1 MNTNFSNSTWDT
13 LKENISTYLVT
24 TTIHGC
30 RYLYEGRNWIEKLS
44 WMLIIGLSFSCSIYT
59 ISHSITEANKEPILT
74 TLHTTKIK
82 EVPFPAVT
90 IGGDANVNPWGFA
103 EKLFNF
109 LAFYYPKVYQILTF
123 TIWVESVTG
132 AEGSVCLSA
141 SFFCSKVNLSK
152 HSFIDYPI

>member
-1 MNTNFSNSTWDT
+1 MMNTNFSNSTWDT
-13 LKENISTYLVT
+13 FKETISAYLVQ

-44 WMLIIGLSFSCSIYT
+44 WMLIIGLSIGGSIYT
-59 ISHSITEANKEPILT
+59 ISHSISEANKEPILT

-109 LAFYYPKVYQILTF
+109 LAFYYPKVQHTMLVDSVNSMITLSCFIRTTKITF
-123 TIWVESVTG
+123 M
-132 AEGSVCLSA
+132 
-141 SFFCSKVNLSK
+141 
-152 HSFIDYPI
+152 